1 MSTDKGTYNKF
12 DGSKKPSF
20 NKFSKDGNS
29 TGSFKRKFDGDNKSG
44 FDNKRFKDNKFGS
57 KDKKPVALDKKAR
70 LELRKQRRAAKPNAG
85 TFLFPF
91 LNQVQYTFP
100 LQHSKIYYSQHFYYQ
115 QYGYN
120 PRYPSLFSK
129 RKVIKNIA
137 IYLILLFIRAHKR
150 IITK

>member
-20 NKFSKDGNS
+20 NKFNKDGNS
-29 TGSFKRKFDGDNKSG
+29 TGSFKRKFDGDNKGG

-85 TFLFPF
+85 TFLF
-91 LNQVQYTFP
+91 
-100 LQHSKIYYSQHFYYQ
+100 
-115 QYGYN
+115 
-120 PRYPSLFSK
+120 
-129 RKVIKNIA
+129 
-137 IYLILLFIRAHKR
+137 LFIYQVHHTSTPQYFKSTLFPRFLLSTMR
-150 IITK
+150 L